1 MIRSAALPASVV
13 LLLLLAACSA
23 TSNSATSIPATST
36 PDYSTPDDS
45 TSDSTATPSSSA
57 PDCSALLAPFHE
69 LSASAGADVTWTVID
84 VAVPNLSPE
93 VRAQTCFMFNPT
105 AGLNGGG
112 FALVPTSE
120 LTISDYTASLS
131 AAGYLLQTPE
141 KGEWVSPSGDVMPV
155 LSSADFERVW
165 FALPT
170 EVSDIM
176 GDYFIVGQGS

>member
-1 MIRSAALPASVV
+1 MIRSAALPASGF

-23 TSNSATSIPATST
+23 PSTPAISTPAIST
-36 PDYSTPDDS
+36 PDDSTPDDS
-45 TSDSTATPSSSA
+45 TSDSAATPSSSA
-57 PDCSALLAPFHE
+57 LDCSALLAPFHE
-69 LSASAGADVTWTVID
+69 LSASAGLDVTWTVSD

-105 AGLNGGG
+105 AGFNGGG
-112 FALVPTSE
+112 LALVPTSE

-131 AAGYLLQTPE
+131 AAGYLLQAPD
-141 KGEWVSPSGDVMPV
+141 KGEWVSPSGEVMPV
-155 LSSADFERVW
+155 LGSADFERVW